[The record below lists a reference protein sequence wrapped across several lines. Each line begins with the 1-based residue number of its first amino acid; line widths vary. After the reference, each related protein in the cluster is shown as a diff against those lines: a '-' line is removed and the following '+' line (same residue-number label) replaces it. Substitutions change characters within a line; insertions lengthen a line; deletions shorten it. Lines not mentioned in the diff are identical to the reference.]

1 MEHVVVEREV
11 LANFSDAT
19 ITFSSDSELVSDT
32 GRVVVM
38 PEFTTEVEYT
48 ITVEIDG
55 VSKSITLVSVIPGI
69 NTWNQNYGFF
79 RPTKAWA
86 LKDYRS

>member
-1 MEHVVVEREV
+1 MEHVKVEREV

-19 ITFSSDSELVSDT
+19 ITFSSDSQLVSET

-48 ITVEIDG
+48 ITVTIGE
-55 VSKSITLVSVIPGI
+55 VTKSITLVSVIPGT

-79 RPTKAWA
+79 QPTQAWA
-86 LKDYRS
+86 LKGYRE